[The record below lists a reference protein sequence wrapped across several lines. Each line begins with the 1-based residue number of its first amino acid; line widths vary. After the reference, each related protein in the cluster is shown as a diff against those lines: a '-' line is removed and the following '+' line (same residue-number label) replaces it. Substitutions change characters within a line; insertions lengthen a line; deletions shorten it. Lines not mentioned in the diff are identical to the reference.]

1 MRTKRLENFSTFYF
15 DTSGNDIENMIS
27 ELKEAGIDPDN
38 SGEKILKRI
47 KKERINLKI
56 EKAKRA
62 KERVE
67 DFIKKK
73 FDSLS
78 PLENDEQLVLAYRKL
93 EGLDSDDEL
102 LIKKDAALLNE
113 IDKLISEAKDE
124 A

>member
-38 SGEKILKRI
+38 SGERILKRI
-47 KKERINLKI
+47 KKERTNLKI

-102 LIKKDAALLNE
+102 LIKKDAALLE
-113 IDKLISEAKDE
+113 KLKKIISEE
-124 A
+124 NNET

>member
-27 ELKEAGIDPDN
+27 ELKEAGIDPEN

-102 LIKKDAALLNE
+102 LIKKDAALLE
-113 IDKLISEAKDE
+113 KLKKIISEE
-124 A
+124 NNET

>member
-1 MRTKRLENFSTFYF
+1 VRTKRLENFSTFYF

-102 LIKKDAALLNE
+102 LIKKDAALLE
-113 IDKLISEAKDE
+113 KLKKIISEE
-124 A
+124 NNET

>member
-102 LIKKDAALLNE
+102 LIKKDAALLE
-113 IDKLISEAKDE
+113 KLKKIISEE
-124 A
+124 NNET